1 MTKGN
6 QNMSSFQKQQKIL
19 EIKSEE
25 QVRNTIKEMLEECK
39 LKDLDVSTVMITLL
53 EESLDNIFKYTH
65 SSEDALDILISTLE
79 RIYDKHHY
87 DSDEIEAT
95 KIETI
100 NGENKLIH

>member
-1 MTKGN
+1 
-6 QNMSSFQKQQKIL
+6 
-19 EIKSEE
+19 
-25 QVRNTIKEMLEECK
+25 MLKECK

-79 RIYDKHHY
+79 RIYDKHHH

-100 NGENKLIH
+100 NGENKLIL

>member
-1 MTKGN
+1 
-6 QNMSSFQKQQKIL
+6 MSSPQKQQKIL

-39 LKDLDVSTVMITLL
+39 LKDLDVTTVMITLL

-65 SSEDALDILISTLE
+65 SSENAVDVLMSTLE
-79 RIYDKHHY
+79 RIYDRHHF
-87 DSDEIEAT
+87 DSDEIEAI

-100 NGENKLIH
+100 NEENKLIH